1 MYLTVSP
8 LTEERLLMKG
18 LVYGRSEYRT
28 VLRHTAKSAE
38 TRRLSSGTSTEK
50 HGSGG
55 KGSEG
60 DLLISVTGKFC
71 RCLRKSS

>member
-28 VLRHTAKSAE
+28 VLRHTARSAE
-38 TRRLSSGTSTEK
+38 TRRLSRRTSTEK
-50 HGSGG
+50 DGSGG

-60 DLLISVTGKFC
+60 DLVMSVTGKLC